1 MVKLTYSEAL
11 AYIHSVSWKG
21 SVPGLSRI
29 TELCGKMGNPQEK
42 PRFIHVTGTNGKG
55 SSCAMLESILRNAGY
70 KTGLFTSPFVK
81 HFNERMAVCGKSIS
95 DEQLAEI
102 TGEVKVYADSMTE
115 SPTEFELITAIAFR
129 YFEKEKCDIVILEVG
144 MGGRLDST
152 NVVHNTAVSLI
163 TGVALDH
170 TEYLGD
176 TVEKIAAEKAGI
188 IKPGRPVV
196 CGLREENSGAARVI
210 REKAEALG
218 SEFIQVDYGKL
229 KITKADLSGAEFSYG
244 EFKEMRISLLGL
256 YQPENAAKVLET
268 VKVLRKLG
276 YGLSEEA
283 VRKGLSDTV
292 WHARFEKLSENPL
305 IIYDGSHNPEGVT
318 EAVKTVKKY
327 FGEKKVNLLTGVMAD
342 KEYRLMAKKL
352 SEIANEVFCVKPDN
366 PRALD
371 AESLAAVYSGFGIKS
386 QNFTDFRKGVLIAK
400 EESLKTGIPLVCLG
414 SLYMYKD
421 FTDALG
427 V

>member
-42 PRFIHVTGTNGKG
+42 LRFIHVTGTNGKG

-292 WHARFEKLSENPL
+292 WHARFEKLSENPRQPPRHHHVHRQSA
-305 IIYDGSHNPEGVT
+305 YGDRVSCKCGSRKKSPAVQARLPVLRRNRRVLRRGGVR
-318 EAVKTVKKY
+318 ERAGAGVRAACDFGKSRSAARRVRRYVHPGKTRRWIRIRSK
-327 FGEKKVNLLTGVMAD
+327 FHAHRNSQRRRRDRAQG
-342 KEYRLMAKKL
+342 L
-352 SEIANEVFCVKPDN
+352 SGQRP
-366 PRALD
+366 ALRHPQ
-371 AESLAAVYSGFGIKS
+371 K
-386 QNFTDFRKGVLIAK
+386 
-400 EESLKTGIPLVCLG
+400 
-414 SLYMYKD
+414 
-421 FTDALG
+421 
-427 V
+427 